1 MYHIHRI
8 TLFGSNNAQCPWA
21 LPEFP
26 PEQIKKYI
34 LRQGFID
41 FSVKFNK
48 IAKWTKLQKL
58 ITNIT
63 LLLYPLHWYYYDK
76 IKKQKYKKLLQLLE
90 ESKEFNL
97 DK

>member
-21 LPEFP
+21 LPQYP

-48 IAKWTKLQKL
+48 VAKWTNFEKL
-58 ITNIT
+58 ILNIA
-63 LLLYPLHWYYYDK
+63 LLIYPAHWFYYDK
-76 IKKQKYKKLLQLLE
+76 IKKLKYKKLLALV
-90 ESKEFNL
+90 
-97 DK
+97 